1 MQNSTLFRRAA
12 ALLLTAALALTL
24 VLPGLAAYEMPIQ
37 TVNEGESVY
46 LFNADIDKPIL
57 EQNADQQR
65 YIASLTKMMTA
76 LLFLE
81 SGKDMNA
88 EITIPASLTQEFKD
102 IQNANGSTINLRIG
116 ETVRRIDL
124 LYGLLVA
131 SANDAA
137 SVIASDVSD
146 GDLTAFVARM
156 NQRAKE
162 LGCTS
167 TSFTCVHGLYDYG
180 NVSSA
185 HDLALIAK
193 ACAENETY
201 MQVANTLSYTLPATN
216 LHQNERTITSTNLM
230 LNPEYPYY
238 RDYIRGMKTGFTT
251 LAGRCYVTFAQ
262 KDGHTYGLVV
272 LGSDLDNIYREA
284 SEILDWAFASFSDR
298 ELVDTETPL
307 TTAPLKKC
315 RSYEEVELY
324 AAAPVSGYG
333 HADDKVTFTYDLQEN
348 ISATVKDGAV
358 LGTATV
364 YLDGYEVGTVD
375 LVTHQEYTN
384 PQTIEAIHRKMDF
397 GRVTEIVNRIAKGR
411 NIHQH
416 LDLIAGLPYED
427 YDSFRRS
434 FADVYALRPQQLQL
448 GFLKVLCG
456 SFMYEHTEEYDCHY
470 QEREPYEVLYTKW
483 LPYDD
488 VLKLKDVEE
497 MVEVYYNSGQFVHT
511 LPMIEHLYE
520 NPFDFFQELGDFY
533 RAKGYSEAAH
543 NLIQRYEILLEFL
556 QDEKQQDEAF
566 FRQMMVLDL
575 YARENMKT
583 RPRFAKDPSE
593 WKNESRDFYQKE
605 SETRT
610 LLPSYTTYD
619 WKQLQRMTHVEVF
632 DYDVL
637 GNGEKARTVLLF
649 DYQKRDPL
657 TGNAEMIDCSE
668 LFYA

>member
-137 SVIASDVSD
+137 SVIASDVS
-146 GDLTAFVARM
+146 GGNLPAFVSMM
-156 NQRAKE
+156 NQKAQE

-375 LVTHQEYTN
+375 LVTHQEYVS
-384 PQTIEAIHRKMDF
+384 DF
-397 GRVTEIVNRIAKGR
+397 RT
-411 NIHQH
+411 
-416 LDLIAGLPYED
+416 DLQ
-427 YDSFRRS
+427 S
-434 FADVYALRPQQLQL
+434 
-448 GFLKVLCG
+448 
-456 SFMYEHTEEYDCHY
+456 
-470 QEREPYEVLYTKW
+470 
-483 LPYDD
+483 
-488 VLKLKDVEE
+488 
-497 MVEVYYNSGQFVHT
+497 
-511 LPMIEHLYE
+511 
-520 NPFDFFQELGDFY
+520 
-533 RAKGYSEAAH
+533 
-543 NLIQRYEILLEFL
+543 
-556 QDEKQQDEAF
+556 
-566 FRQMMVLDL
+566 
-575 YARENMKT
+575 
-583 RPRFAKDPSE
+583 
-593 WKNESRDFYQKE
+593 
-605 SETRT
+605 T
-610 LLPSYTTYD
+610 LL
-619 WKQLQRMTHVEVF
+619 LMAALI
-632 DYDVL
+632 VL
-637 GNGEKARTVLLF
+637 LAVLSFFTLVAGGGSLNLGRRRKAR
-649 DYQKRDPL
+649 RR
-657 TGNAEMIDCSE
+657 
-668 LFYA
+668 

>member
-1 MQNSTLFRRAA
+1 MNRSNFLPRAA
-12 ALLLTAALALTL
+12 ALLLTL
-24 VLPGLAAYEMPIQ
+24 VLMACTALPGFAVYQMPIQ
-37 TVNEGESVY
+37 TVSDTESVY
-46 LFNADIDKPIL
+46 LFNLDTGKPIL
-57 EQNADQQR
+57 RQNSDQQR

-102 IQNANGSTINLRIG
+102 IQNANGSTMNLRIG

-333 HADDKVTFTYDLQEN
+333 HSDDKVSYSFDLPESV
-348 ISATVKDGAV
+348 SATVKEGQK

-364 YLDGYEVGTVD
+364 YLDGYEVGQVD
-375 LVTHQEYTN
+375 LVTHREYVS
-384 PQTIEAIHRKMDF
+384 DF
-397 GRVTEIVNRIAKGR
+397 RTDIKAT
-411 NIHQH
+411 
-416 LDLIAGLPYED
+416 LLLLCALILILCA
-427 YDSFRRS
+427 
-434 FADVYALRPQQLQL
+434 L
-448 GFLKVLCG
+448 GFVTLRCG
-456 SFMYEHTEEYDCHY
+456 GG
-470 QEREPYEVLYTKW
+470 L
-483 LPYDD
+483 
-488 VLKLKDVEE
+488 
-497 MVEVYYNSGQFVHT
+497 T
-511 LPMIEHLYE
+511 L
-520 NPFDFFQELGDFY
+520 N
-533 RAKGYSEAAH
+533 
-543 NLIQRYEILLEFL
+543 QRR
-556 QDEKQQDEAF
+556 
-566 FRQMMVLDL
+566 RQM
-575 YARENMKT
+575 K
-583 RPRFAKDPSE
+583 
-593 WKNESRDFYQKE
+593 
-605 SETRT
+605 
-610 LLPSYTTYD
+610 
-619 WKQLQRMTHVEVF
+619 
-632 DYDVL
+632 
-637 GNGEKARTVLLF
+637 
-649 DYQKRDPL
+649 KRR
-657 TGNAEMIDCSE
+657 
-668 LFYA
+668 